1 MVHGDL
7 CGLIKPT
14 TPGGKKL
21 FLLLV
26 DDFSG
31 FMWLVLLLSTDEAA
45 DVIKRVRA
53 QSERTS
59 GRKLGYL
66 WTNRGGKFLSADFF
80 EYCVETGM
88 RRQLTTS
95 YSPQQNG
102 VVEHRNQPVVAMA

>member
-53 QSERTS
+53 NLKEH
-59 GRKLGYL
+59 
-66 WTNRGGKFLSADFF
+66 RGGSLAISGL
-80 EYCVETGM
+80 TGEANSSRQTSSSIALRQACEDSS
-88 RRQLTTS
+88 RRPTHHIKM
-95 YSPQQNG
+95 
-102 VVEHRNQPVVAMA
+102 VW